1 MTASALWQFDQL
13 SPEART
19 AADGA
24 ARHAGLPLS
33 QWVGRL
39 IAETAA
45 AEGVT
50 LGVAPRAVAPPQPR
64 AVVQPLPIRRAH
76 RRAVGAGIR
85 RTAAADGADTSD
97 PPPPVIP
104 NPVGNC
110 NEWCPA
116 ALAEPM
122 TRVSLVPKRRR
133 PRQRRST
140 LCRER
145 RHRCQ
150 ARPRRLSAQPRSAA

>member
-50 LGVAPRAVAPPQPR
+50 LGVAPRAVAPPPTPTPQPR

-76 RRAVGAGIR
+76 RRTAVPSAPAFIE
-85 RTAAADGADTSD
+85 
-97 PPPPVIP
+97 PPR
-104 NPVGNC
+104 
-110 NEWCPA
+110 
-116 ALAEPM
+116 PM
-122 TRVSLVPKRRR
+122 APIHPT
-133 PRQRRST
+133 
-140 LCRER
+140 R
-145 RHRCQ
+145 RHR
-150 ARPRRLSAQPRSAA
+150 

>member
-50 LGVAPRAVAPPQPR
+50 LGVAPRTVAPPPTPTPQPR
-64 AVVQPLPIRRAH
+64 AVVQPLPIRPTAPPRAATPMP
-76 RRAVGAGIR
+76 R
-85 RTAAADGADTSD
+85 
-97 PPPPVIP
+97 PV
-104 NPVGNC
+104 V
-110 NEWCPA
+110 
-116 ALAEPM
+116 PM
-122 TRVSLVPKRRR
+122 APIHPTRRR
-133 PRQRRST
+133 R
-140 LCRER
+140 
-145 RHRCQ
+145 
-150 ARPRRLSAQPRSAA
+150 

>member
-24 ARHAGLPLS
+24 ARRVGLPLS

-50 LGVAPRAVAPPQPR
+50 LGVAPPR
-64 AVVQPLPIRRAH
+64 PRNRTLLFSRCRF
-76 RRAVGAGIR
+76 VG
-85 RTAAADGADTSD
+85 RTAVPSAPAFVE
-97 PPPPVIP
+97 PPR
-104 NPVGNC
+104 
-110 NEWCPA
+110 
-116 ALAEPM
+116 PM
-122 TRVSLVPKRRR
+122 APIHPTRRR
-133 PRQRRST
+133 R
-140 LCRER
+140 
-145 RHRCQ
+145 
-150 ARPRRLSAQPRSAA
+150 